1 MFPYTRLLLSGSRL
15 FGFTPP
21 PLHVTSVSLSVSV
34 SPKSQGGDS
43 AALLLAQ
50 IQIPFFMTTVAAAAP
65 PCLRRRIASAAL
77 FFPFLLLLSF
87 VAALEACSSRAGA
100 AAGSSCPPF
109 TSTPPFPFSS
119 TPGCGHPSFQIRCS
133 SPYSTISINNLSFAL
148 VRYQPNSSSLNLS
161 PQPVI
166 PAAAHRN
173 CTLLQLPSV
182 PNRSINLSGSPFRV
196 SDASCS
202 RLSLLRPC
210 PPPNLPNCSS
220 CSWECRLIKNPLLL
234 LHDCGSTHDTLSE
247 QGCQPDV
254 LGFLDRFLKW
264 GIQVEWDE
272 DQDAYFSRC
281 KECIVKKGVCGFN
294 SSDPGKPFICFHLKN
309 QISPPWIHQDNP
321 NRIAILCS
329 IFVLTSVFLAIA
341 VATAI
346 LRSKKLN
353 SAAEQDP
360 ITLVLHR
367 HRSASLLPP
376 VFTYEEL
383 DTSTNRFDSKRKIG
397 DGGFGSVY
405 LGQLNDGRIV
415 AVKHLHQHH
424 AAAAAGRAFSTK
436 SFCNEILIL
445 SSIDHPNLVKLHGYC
460 SDPRG
465 LLLVYDY
472 VPNGTIA
479 DHLHGPKSLY
489 RKASLT
495 WQVRIDIALQTAMAI
510 EYLHFSV
517 EPPIVHRDITS
528 SNIFLEKDMR
538 IKVGDFGLS
547 RLLVFPESTSSSSSG
562 YVWTGPQGTPGYL
575 DPDYHRSFRLTEKSD
590 VYSLGVVLLE
600 LISGMKAVDHNRAK
614 RDMALADLMVSK
626 IQMGLLHQVVD
637 PALLLNDD
645 AISSVEAVAELA
657 FRCVQ
662 AETDDRPDSKEVVA
676 ELKRISNRTPGQRGP
691 TQDADENV

>member
-1 MFPYTRLLLSGSRL
+1 M
-15 FGFTPP
+15 
-21 PLHVTSVSLSVSV
+21 
-34 SPKSQGGDS
+34 
-43 AALLLAQ
+43 
-50 IQIPFFMTTVAAAAP
+50 
-65 PCLRRRIASAAL
+65 
-77 FFPFLLLLSF
+77 
-87 VAALEACSSRAGA
+87 
-100 AAGSSCPPF
+100 
-109 TSTPPFPFSS
+109 
-119 TPGCGHPSFQIRCS
+119 
-133 SPYSTISINNLSFAL
+133 
-148 VRYQPNSSSLNLS
+148 
-161 PQPVI
+161 
-166 PAAAHRN
+166 
-173 CTLLQLPSV
+173 
-182 PNRSINLSGSPFRV
+182 
-196 SDASCS
+196 
-202 RLSLLRPC
+202 
-210 PPPNLPNCSS
+210 
-220 CSWECRLIKNPLLL
+220 
-234 LHDCGSTHDTLSE
+234 
-247 QGCQPDV
+247 
-254 LGFLDRFLKW
+254 
-264 GIQVEWDE
+264 
-272 DQDAYFSRC
+272 
-281 KECIVKKGVCGFN
+281 
-294 SSDPGKPFICFHLKN
+294 
-309 QISPPWIHQDNP
+309 
-321 NRIAILCS
+321 
-329 IFVLTSVFLAIA
+329 LTCVFLAIA

-360 ITLVLHR
+360 TTLFLHR

-405 LGQLNDGRIV
+405 LGQLYDGRIV

-472 VPNGTIA
+472 VPNGTLA

-517 EPPIVHRDITS
+517 EPAIVHRDITS
-528 SNIFLEKDMR
+528 SNIFVERDMR

-547 RLLVFPESTSSSSSG
+547 RLLVFPEATSSSSSG

-600 LISGMKAVDHNRAK
+600 LISGMKAVDHTRDK
-614 RDMALADLMVSK
+614 RDMTLADLMVSK

-637 PALLLNDD
+637 PVLLLDTD
-645 AISSVEAVAELA
+645 AMNGVDAVAELA

-662 AETDDRPDSKEVVA
+662 AEKDDRPDSKEVVA
-676 ELKRISNRTPGQRGP
+676 ELKRIRNRTRIQRGS